1 MSQKRYLLGEILVS
15 IGVLTEEQLTIAL
28 NEQEKLDKDGKE
40 HKPIGQL
47 LLEFGFISPNDLI
60 EAIKIQTKQKEP
72 ITDK

>member
-1 MSQKRYLLGEILVS
+1 MTQKRYLLGEILVS

-28 NEQEKLDKDGKE
+28 KEQESNDKEGKE

-47 LLEFGFISPNDLI
+47 LLEHGFISPNDLI

-72 ITDK
+72 ISD